1 MNNIEELNTSICD
14 WSYEEGLNE
23 IIEQLKTIQI
33 DIRAMNDFSH
43 AKLVGE
49 KEMLE
54 KVINYLKRCL

>member
-1 MNNIEELNTSICD
+1 MNNIEELNTNICD

-23 IIEQLKTIQI
+23 IIEQLETIQI
-33 DIRAMNDFSH
+33 DTRAMNDFSH
-43 AKLVGE
+43 CELAGK

>member
-23 IIEQLKTIQI
+23 IIEQLETIQI
-33 DIRAMNDFSH
+33 DTRAMNDFSH